1 LGREAAVRGIVQ
13 RKLDMLAKKI
23 ADQSSSAGLSEFRN
37 RKKDEAIQRLT
48 LADVNKSRRMCQAL
62 DEEKNIVEPAEPWF
76 WPERKKEPSEEEE
89 KPVDEDEAKEEEN
102 QLEPVEQL
110 ELLTSYLRQVHLY
123 CIWCGAVFDDEN
135 DLSVNCPGMTRDDH

>member
-13 RKLDMLAKKI
+13 RKLDMLARKI

-37 RKKDEAIQRLT
+37 RKKDEAILRLT
-48 LADVNKSRRMCQAL
+48 LADVNKCRRMCQTL
-62 DEEKNIVEPAEPWF
+62 DEEKNIAEPAEPWF
-76 WPERKKEPSEEEE
+76 WPERKKESSEEEVE
-89 KPVDEDEAKEEEN
+89 EDETKEEEN
-102 QLEPVEQL
+102 QLEPSEQL